1 MILPFLPILIFL
13 FALLVPVAARGVR
26 GGLSFLAAAAVGVV
40 RFPDLLTRM
49 HAATKAGAFGG
60 GLLLLACAVQYA
72 EFWVMVKAAAVLI
85 FFYLTAP
92 IAGHLLGRAGYRS
105 NSPLADKTHR
115 DDLAENPDGNTPTS
129 NKKTTRPAL

>member
-1 MILPFLPILIFL
+1 MKEVLVATLTILGAFFFVI
-13 FALLVPVAARGVR
+13 
-26 GGLSFLAAAAVGVV
+26 AAVGVV

-72 EFWVMVKAAAVLI
+72 EFWVVVKAAAVLI

-105 NSPLADKTHR
+105 GSPLAAQTHR
-115 DDLAENPDGNTPTS
+115 DDMAATSPASATPNPAASPPKES
-129 NKKTTRPAL
+129 